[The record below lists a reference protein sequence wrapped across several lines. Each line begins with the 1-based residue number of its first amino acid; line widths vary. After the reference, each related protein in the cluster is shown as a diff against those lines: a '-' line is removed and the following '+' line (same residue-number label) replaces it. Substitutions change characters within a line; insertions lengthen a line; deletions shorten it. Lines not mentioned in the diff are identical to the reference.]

1 MLLVELP
8 TYMKHI
14 LRFNIGQNALLSA
27 VPYLSLWIFSIFWS
41 KLMDLS
47 RSKGWITTTT
57 VRKLSTG
64 IGIFLLFLSFIF
76 IFLKKTVSLDY
87 CYEQLPYFQLPVS
100 WVSALRDVIAT

>member
-1 MLLVELP
+1 MPWKAVWTSGPFWAILIAHTCNNFGWYMLLVELP

-64 IGIFLLFLSFIF
+64 IGLYFYYSYFLFLFF
-76 IFLKKTVSLDY
+76 
-87 CYEQLPYFQLPVS
+87 
-100 WVSALRDVIAT
+100 